1 MAEAPDTG
9 DTARHVLVV
18 FLDGV
23 GIGPATAAN
32 PLRDTPPAFRR
43 LSGGMAWTEPFA
55 DVTRPGHV
63 VRRLDATL
71 GVPGLPQS
79 GTGQTALYTGR
90 NAAAIA
96 GRHYGPTPHSAT
108 FETLRTDGLWAR
120 LLDAG
125 LVPTD
130 LCFANAYPD
139 AFFASVAQRGR
150 WPTAARMTRDAGLRF
165 RTHAD
170 VAAGTGL
177 AADLTADGWRTHFGL
192 DVPALTP
199 EGAGALLHALA
210 RAHRVTLYEFYHTDE
225 AGHTQDPAV
234 AAATLARVDAFLRAV
249 LDRLDPV
256 RDLLVVTSDHGN
268 LEDLSVRTHT
278 TNPVPLVAL
287 GAGAKTFAGAT
298 SLMDVT
304 PALVRVAAGGDV

>member
-1 MAEAPDTG
+1 M
-9 DTARHVLVV
+9 LVV

-23 GIGPATAAN
+23 GIGLATDAN

-43 LSGGMAWTEPFA
+43 LTGGMPWAEPFA

-79 GTGQTALYTGR
+79 GTGQTALYTGH
-90 NAAAIA
+90 NAPEMA

-108 FETLRTDGLWAR
+108 FETLRTDSLWAR
-120 LLDAG
+120 LLNAG
-125 LVPTD
+125 LAPDD

-150 WPTAARMTRDAGLRF
+150 WPTAARMTRDAGLRL

-170 VAAGTGL
+170 VVAGTGL
-177 AADLTADGWRTHFGL
+177 AADLTADGWRTHLGL
-192 DVPALTP
+192 DVPTITP
-199 EGAGALLHALA
+199 ADAGARLHALA
-210 RAHRVTLYEFYHTDE
+210 RRHRVTLYEFYHTDE

-234 AAATLARVDAFLRAV
+234 AAATLARVDAFLGAI
-249 LDRLDPV
+249 LDRLDPT
-256 RDLLVVTSDHGN
+256 RDLLVLTSDHGN

-287 GAGAKTFAGAT
+287 GAGADAIAGAT
-298 SLMDVT
+298 SLLDVT
-304 PALVRVAAGGDV
+304 PAIVQVAAGGDV